1 MDQIYVERY
10 PESEAKSFFK
20 KWRAF
25 ILSNLK
31 SDEIRQL
38 MLSFRDTKWYHIGWQ
53 TGWPEITPWSLP
65 ISPSDRGDSW
75 LAWCD
80 GSVSVLRFILY
91 LPHPLNVKC
100 QILHAVCCRGSIYP
114 GSPLLSI
121 SLPSV
126 SLPWT
131 RDHSNSVL
139 ETNILPFE
147 GMFELYLDALFYTL
161 SYFLGICLKTTWSG
175 QYCQILDRCWR
186 HASRH
191 ALRHTPI
198 PLICFSDLFYL
209 YCFLKTYGLSIVPL
223 HMNAH
228 YIYFV
233 LGQWLCT
240 TIDG

>member
-1 MDQIYVERY
+1 
-10 PESEAKSFFK
+10 
-20 KWRAF
+20 
-25 ILSNLK
+25 
-31 SDEIRQL
+31 

-53 TGWPEITPWSLP
+53 TGSA
-65 ISPSDRGDSW
+65 GGSW

-80 GSVSVLRFILY
+80 GSVSDSYFTY
-91 LPHPLNVKC
+91 LIPWTSNARYSMLF
-100 QILHAVCCRGSIYP
+100 
-114 GSPLLSI
+114 I

-175 QYCQILDRCWR
+175 QYCHILDRCGR